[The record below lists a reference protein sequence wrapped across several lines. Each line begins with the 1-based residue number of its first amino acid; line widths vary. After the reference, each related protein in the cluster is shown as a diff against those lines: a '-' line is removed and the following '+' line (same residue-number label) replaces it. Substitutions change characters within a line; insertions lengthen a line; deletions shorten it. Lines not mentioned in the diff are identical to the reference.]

1 MDMNNKAFIF
11 TMDAILAIIP
21 VFIILASASSVSYS
35 DNLFSQS
42 FMIGGER
49 ISNDVLK
56 VLDLKG
62 ELNQTNS
69 TIVNQ
74 TLNEFIPDDYGFRY
88 RLIYN
93 STDETTIICNATRGN
108 ITLADDIVASRRI
121 TPVKFYAVLG
131 DVLGISHF
139 GSEVTPPCCS
149 VNEVGLGA
157 RKEYNATFTATDIT
171 KYTYW
176 LVARLESGQIVGQGG
191 AVPWGFAID
200 PYHSNDTFSRCD
212 CSGQPPPVQPPD
224 KPPTTFE
231 ITPYVTE
238 GSNTFYAFLRGNG
251 IASFWI
257 IQAPLNPPLADIT
270 PENAMMYSWVVA
282 KIEVWPK

>member
-1 MDMNNKAFIF
+1 MDVNNKAFIF

-69 TIVNQ
+69 TLMNA

-88 RLIYN
+88 RLLYN
-93 STDETTIICNATRGN
+93 GTEETTVICNATRGN
-108 ITLADDIVASRRI
+108 ITFADDMVASRRI
-121 TPVKFYAVLG
+121 TPVKFFAVLG
-131 DVLGISHF
+131 NLLGITHF
-139 GSEVTPPCCS
+139 NTFETPPCCQT
-149 VNEVGLGA
+149 GA
-157 RKEYNATFTATDIT
+157 GGGRKGYNATFTATDIASH
-171 KYTYW
+171 TYW
-176 LVARLESGQIVGQGG
+176 LTGSLDSGNAG
-191 AVPWGFAID
+191 PWGYTID
-200 PYHSNDTFSRCD
+200 PFHSSEDVDRCE
-212 CSGQPPPVQPPD
+212 CSGKPSAINPNE
-224 KPPTTFE
+224 KPPLDPPIE
-231 ITPYVTE
+231 ITPYITE
-238 GSNTFYAFLRGNG
+238 GSNTIYIRVTGN
-251 IASFWI
+251 AVVSFWI
-257 IQAPLNPPLADIT
+257 IQAPLNPPIADIT
-270 PENAMMYSWVVA
+270 PENALMYSWAVA